1 VQPHTEPLSRSLESS
16 RAAEADAGG
25 QPGSTVAH
33 DHRIV
38 KAGADEL
45 KKILIA
51 TARNQTGMARNWILG
66 VALA

>member
-1 VQPHTEPLSRSLESS
+1 VQPHTEPPSRNLEGNT
-16 RAAEADAGG
+16 AANASGHS
-25 QPGSTVAH
+25 GSTVAR

-45 KKILIA
+45 KKIRVA
-51 TARNQTGMARNWILG
+51 TAKNQAGEARTLILG